1 MVHLAGVRG
10 RRRDVDEPEPPRVL
24 YRHTQTGYTTAI
36 GLGFAAAS
44 QVVTLVNAVRRHKP
58 RAWVYAPGIVV
69 TAGLAWAFSALTVE
83 ITGETLAVSFRRGLL
98 LRTIDLA
105 AVRSAERMRTPWYW
119 GWGMRLTSRGWLYNV
134 QGRDAVR
141 VDVEG
146 GRGVLIGTDEPAR
159 LAAAIEAIK
168 PG

>member
-1 MVHLAGVRG
+1 M
-10 RRRDVDEPEPPRVL
+10 DEREPPRVL
-24 YRHTQTGYTTAI
+24 YRHTQTGYITAI

-44 QVVTLVNAVRRHKP
+44 QAVTLVNAVRRHKP

-105 AVRSAERMRTPWYW
+105 AVRSVEQMRAPWYW

-141 VDVEG
+141 LDVEG
-146 GRGVLIGTDEPAR
+146 GRGVLIGTDEPVR